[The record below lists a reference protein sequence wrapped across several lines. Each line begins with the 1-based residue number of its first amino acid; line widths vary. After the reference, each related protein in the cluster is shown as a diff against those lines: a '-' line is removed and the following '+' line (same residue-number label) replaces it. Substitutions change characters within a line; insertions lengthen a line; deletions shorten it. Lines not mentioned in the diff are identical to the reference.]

1 MKRHDGFTL
10 VEVLI
15 VVTIIGIL
23 AAMATPSLMRA
34 RMVAN
39 EGAAIGTLRAISSS
53 QVAFATTCA
62 SGAFATDLADLVK
75 QPVTGGQAFIGPDL
89 NVNGV
94 QKSGYTFSVVQNL
107 GPGVTTVVTPTC
119 NNAASNRASAYFA
132 NAIPI
137 VPGISGNRYFAT
149 DTPGTIY
156 YQDGGPPIAN
166 PIPPATFVLK

>member
-1 MKRHDGFTL
+1 MRHHDGFTL
-10 VEVLI
+10 IEVLI

-23 AAMATPSLMRA
+23 AAMATPRLMRA

-62 SGAFATDLADLVK
+62 SGSFATDLADLVK
-75 QPVTGGQAFIGPDL
+75 QPVTGGQSFIGPDL

-94 QKSGYTFSVVQNL
+94 QKSGYTFTLTKNL
-107 GPGVTTVVTPTC
+107 GAGVVDVLTPTC
-119 NNAASNRASAYFA
+119 NNAAANRASAYFA
-132 NAIPI
+132 DAIPI
-137 VPGISGNRYFAT
+137 TPGVSGNRFFAT

-156 YQDGGPPIAN
+156 YTDGAPAIPN